1 MNNNIYLIPANASR
15 GKLILNIFRGIDLA
29 VFLTGIAVTLI
40 FFIFIPDMGI
50 VTTLIKILPISVC
63 SFLVVPVPFYHN
75 VMCFIKDVYIF
86 LVNRR
91 VYYWKGWCVRS
102 EYSEK

>member
-1 MNNNIYLIPANASR
+1 MNNMYIIPANSKN
-15 GKLILNIFRGIDLA
+15 GKLIFNIFRGIDLV
-29 VFLTGIAVTLI
+29 VFLCGVGVSLLLFVAIQ
-40 FFIFIPDMGI
+40 
-50 VTTLIKILPISVC
+50 TTTMATTIIKILPISVC
-63 SFLVVPVPFYHN
+63 TFLVVPVPFYHN
-75 VMCFIKDVYIF
+75 VMCFIKELYLF